1 MTIFLLVTIYQVV
14 IRCGKVFWVNRST
27 FSCLCKY
34 VCAQKEEPFRQH
46 QRGGDRQEFGQTVL
60 DFDGVG
66 KASAQ
71 VDEMLDNIESA
82 MINGTQ
88 LILNK
93 VYDAVGFDA
102 ISDDVLRNLVI
113 ARICQPGSKMATSAY
128 LKAYFKEDLNHW
140 RIYRYMDKLYN
151 TQQDTAEA
159 RRIPGPGPGVSILS
173 PIPSSYR
180 EKKKENDSKN
190 RSLPHLGCDVG
201 LEPTTPRTTIWCS
214 TN

>member
-1 MTIFLLVTIYQVV
+1 MFVRKRRNRSGSTSVVV
-14 IRCGKVFWVNRST
+14 IDKSSSKPKELVCIGVSSDEQEIEALV
-27 FSCLCKY
+27 CKANEWILHY
-34 VCAQKEEPFRQH
+34 
-46 QRGGDRQEFGQTVL
+46 GGQTVL

-71 VDEMLDNIESA
+71 VDEMLDNIRVCDDKR
-82 MINGTQ
+82 TQ

-128 LKAYFKEDLNHW
+128 FKEDLNHW

-151 TQQDTAEA
+151 TQQETAEA
-159 RRIPGPGPGVSILS
+159 RRLPGPGPGVSIM
-173 PIPSSYR
+173 PPVPSSYR

>member
-1 MTIFLLVTIYQVV
+1 
-14 IRCGKVFWVNRST
+14 
-27 FSCLCKY
+27 
-34 VCAQKEEPFRQH
+34 
-46 QRGGDRQEFGQTVL
+46 
-60 DFDGVG
+60 
-66 KASAQ
+66 
-71 VDEMLDNIESA
+71 

-151 TQQDTAEA
+151 TQQETAEA
-159 RRIPGPGPGVSILS
+159 RRLPGQWPGVSIM
-173 PIPSSYR
+173 PPVPSSYR

-190 RSLPHLGCDVG
+190 RSLPHLGCDIVPFSNRFIED
-201 LEPTTPRTTIWCS
+201 LNKIWELRHSIPDPTNPYSAKI
-214 TN
+214 